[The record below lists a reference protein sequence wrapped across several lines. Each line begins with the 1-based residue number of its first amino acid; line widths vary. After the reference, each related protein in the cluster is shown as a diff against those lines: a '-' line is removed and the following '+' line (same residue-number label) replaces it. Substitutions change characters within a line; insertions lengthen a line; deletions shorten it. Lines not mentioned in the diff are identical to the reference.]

1 MDAPITVSLA
11 QGQLQIALAVYLEH
25 TFILLPLLFVVL
37 LVLLGFS
44 RIILLNLVRAVRHL
58 AKIALATL
66 LFALLAIQDIF
77 SNKAI
82 VFKAVQQDITQSEA
96 NVYPVIVAVLNVFQ
110 LHFAPAA

>member
-11 QGQLQIALAVYLEH
+11 QGQLQIALAVYLER
-25 TFILLPLLFVVL
+25 TFILLHLLFVVL

-44 RIILLNLVRAVRHL
+44 RIILLNLVLAVRHL
-58 AKIALATL
+58 AKIAQAMQ

-96 NVYPVIVAVLNVFQ
+96 NAYPVIVAALNVFQ
-110 LHFAPAA
+110 LHFVPAA